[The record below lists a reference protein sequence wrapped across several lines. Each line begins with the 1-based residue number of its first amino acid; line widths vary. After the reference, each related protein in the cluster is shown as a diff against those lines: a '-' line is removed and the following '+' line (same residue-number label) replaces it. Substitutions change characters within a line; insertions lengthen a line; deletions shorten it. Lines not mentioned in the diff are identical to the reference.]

1 MEGIREKGSFWVG
14 NEAHWQ
20 NTPHTCVKSSVQFP
34 PPEGEEEGEVVG
46 VSLLLKNRRK

>member
-1 MEGIREKGSFWVG
+1 MEGIREKGRFWVG

-20 NTPHTCVKSSVQFP
+20 NTPHTSVQFP